1 LLARQANLV
10 YFCAPNEDK
19 TVIFGLNNIPAN
31 NTACVAGIIVSSCD
45 SKTTT
50 KKPTA

>member
-1 LLARQANLV
+1 LLAQQANLV

-19 TVIFGLNNIPAN
+19 PVIFCLNNNPAN
-31 NTACVAGIIVSSCD
+31 NTACVAGIIVSAFD